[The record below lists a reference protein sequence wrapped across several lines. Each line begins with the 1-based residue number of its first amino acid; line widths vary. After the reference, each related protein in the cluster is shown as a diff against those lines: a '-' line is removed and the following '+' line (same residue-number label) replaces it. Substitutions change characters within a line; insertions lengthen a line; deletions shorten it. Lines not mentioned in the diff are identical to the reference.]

1 MFKILIFFWIFLLLI
16 SIFYVINN
24 LMQKKENFN
33 VSEVENDINSRN
45 KIYLET
51 NVIDIIP
58 GKPGPTGEKGN
69 DGDDGTLGR
78 EGKDGLIG
86 NSGNDG
92 DDAATVQFINP
103 DNSPIGEVS
112 VRNPNTDDIHKIK
125 IPYGKKGDRGDTRKL
140 NFCYVYKNEDDTY
153 NTNNYDCYL
162 EDPIGG
168 PDNSKDM
175 YLYIPKGNKGD
186 DGDQG
191 DCSMESRGFPGPTGD
206 TGPDGD
212 KGEKGPRGLEGKRGI
227 DANKLNFGHNITGV
241 EYKICFGDTPEDCID
256 VPKLKAINQDYQ
268 DKIDNKPYE
277 DIISN
282 TNNKYVPVLL
292 RRINRLKNDLCLA
305 HLTGDY
311 SNGYLNDIKKDLD
324 ETYNVFN
331 QNEGTVFK
339 SLYNNV
345 DDLNNYCSRFFNIVA
360 VDFVFDKTNQDD
372 CTEVDLYTFIETYLK
387 TQGKWDD
394 RFNTYKNTSVINI
407 IIDDKSTDIISN
419 SIDKA
424 ALIIDIDKIFEI
436 FPNIYEIII
445 DVQRYITGKHE
456 PDGQDNDNWPNKQG
470 DKLNGGKGESGKKGG
485 PAIDIIYKGTNGFKE
500 IVIRINEKDG
510 PETKITGGFGSLG
523 GQGGKASKSF
533 IKRSEQKVARPKPIP
548 QDPKKECDSM
558 IHYNGPDGVDGDG
571 KLHSYE
577 QAWVRGH
584 GNWDEN
590 PGKRFDMVVFGQHHL
605 TSVGGGGNTDTIETP
620 SGNNGYFW
628 TFKRGTRVKAEGG
641 GGYSDDGWND
651 DFNCKTYNYTNND
664 NKSHVDSKYF
674 QDNIPYA
681 KYNLI
686 SPKTTQSCRVP
697 TFGYDNKKVCYG
709 NNFTGV
715 CDGSWLRPRDG
726 ASWYNFT
733 AQKCR
738 MVDQPDKPQD
748 CPAGESIIDADYCC
762 PIAYASTTGCTEEI
776 KYNEDGTKVKGEPGN
791 PKKGA
796 DPTYNAGDK
805 STWTDYKAGERAN
818 LPGYVRN
825 YPNIPAGFSDNALG
839 DQGLRG
845 DDGIDGKVISADA
858 NIYDKSKVI
867 IFLNDEQ
874 YTDN

>member
-292 RRINRLKNDLCLA
+292 RRINRLKKDLCLA

-394 RFNTYKNTSVINI
+394 RFNTYKNTPVINI

-424 ALIIDIDKIFEI
+424 ALIIDVDKIFEI
-436 FPNIYEIII
+436 FPNIYEIILNV
-445 DVQRYITGKHE
+445 DRFITGKHGPSGAATDDWEGKE
-456 PDGQDNDNWPNKQG
+456 P
-470 DKLNGGKGESGKKGG
+470 DKLNGGKGQDGNAGG
-485 PAIDIIYKGTNGFKE
+485 PAIDIIYDGTKE
-500 IVIRINEKDG
+500 IIIRITEKDG
-510 PETKITGGFGSLG
+510 SGTKIAGGFGSLG
-523 GQGGKASKSF
+523 GAGGKASKSF
-533 IKRSEQKVARPKPIP
+533 TKQKATATKAKTPIQISASFYQEKEYRYQAP
-548 QDPKKECDSM
+548 DPGRQNA
-558 IHYNGPDGVDGDG
+558 YNNFGENAYITGYDGNGG
-571 KLHSYE
+571 QYS
-577 QAWVRGH
+577 
-584 GNWDEN
+584 
-590 PGKRFDMVVFGQHHL
+590 MVVFGKHHL
-605 TSVGGGGNTDTIETP
+605 QSKHEIQDSMASNTNEE
-620 SGNNGYFW
+620 NKFW
-628 TFKRGTRVKAEGG
+628 RFHKGEHRGTAPPDLCI
-641 GGYSDDGWND
+641 YSH
-651 DFNCKTYNYTNND
+651 D
-664 NKSHVDSKYF
+664 NSSHKSHLPLEYHTFTYYKNP
-674 QDNIPYA
+674 NI
-681 KYNLI
+681 
-686 SPKTTQSCRVP
+686 
-697 TFGYDNKKVCYG
+697 KKKEGVRDLCS
-709 NNFTGV
+709 NNFM
-715 CDGSWLRPRDG
+715 GSTCRKVSYSTCTPR
-726 ASWYNFT
+726 T
-733 AQKCR
+733 ANWHDLTAVLWQYT
-738 MVDQPDKPQD
+738 
-748 CPAGESIIDADYCC
+748 PA
-762 PIAYASTTGCTEEI
+762 TTGYAPCESGWIEDPVNTENCCKIDDTTKKCHINEKI
-776 KYNEDGTKVKGEPGN
+776 NEDGIEFPADHGSHTIGAPANYTAKDKEAWEIHKNEQKANDETPEYVPITINFTPSETINGN
-791 PKKGA
+791 VG
-796 DPTYNAGDK
+796 N
-805 STWTDYKAGERAN
+805 
-818 LPGYVRN
+818 
-825 YPNIPAGFSDNALG
+825 
-839 DQGLRG
+839 RG
-845 DDGIDGKVISADA
+845 TDGKDGDIISTNKIQD
-858 NIYDKSKVI
+858 NTKVI
-867 IFLNDEQ
+867 IILNSNQ
-874 YTDN
+874 LYL